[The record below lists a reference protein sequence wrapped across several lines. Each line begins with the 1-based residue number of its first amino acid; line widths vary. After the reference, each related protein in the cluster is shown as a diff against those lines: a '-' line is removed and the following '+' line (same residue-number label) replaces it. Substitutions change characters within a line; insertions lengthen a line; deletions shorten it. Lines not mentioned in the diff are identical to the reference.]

1 MTELKTVVYAKLEN
15 GTIYIVIAHGCVQRE
30 PLLLHRGCKLG
41 RPNTK
46 FRGNGIVGN
55 HDVREYSL
63 ADGKWHD
70 SVPVVLT
77 ETEQNLLVMST
88 QGYTTEEIAACLLR
102 SR

>member
-1 MTELKTVVYAKLEN
+1 M
-15 GTIYIVIAHGCVQRE
+15 
-30 PLLLHRGCKLG
+30 
-41 RPNTK
+41 
-46 FRGNGIVGN
+46 GN

-88 QGYTTEEIAACLLR
+88 QGYTTEEIADRLLR
-102 SR
+102 SVDTIKYHRKKLFLKLEVDSITEALAFATNYGLI